1 MFLVSL
7 KEMHI
12 DLFISNNLSNYAFMK
27 YIEIEI
33 FLLRLINFKTQ
44 WLYPLS
50 NDVIYPMF
58 SPSYIYL
65 NKRWNISRLECN
77 PYVNFNDVHLLIL
90 LTNQETLD

>member
-44 WLYPLS
+44 WLYPYYNNL
-50 NDVIYPMF
+50 F
-58 SPSYIYL
+58 R
-65 NKRWNISRLECN
+65 K
-77 PYVNFNDVHLLIL
+77 YVTTCLV
-90 LTNQETLD
+90 LDHFVLYWPRHSLAFKI